1 MHYRLTHA
9 ASELSGFTCTNSLTM
24 NERRPHAVLKI
35 SSSLL
40 VNDRLRAVSSLS
52 FPRVFLAFLRPSVEL
67 CTILSEFCARRISG
81 TKTDY
86 WQSK

>member
-9 ASELSGFTCTNSLTM
+9 ASELSGFPCTNSLTM
-24 NERRPHAVLKI
+24 NERRPHAVWKI

-52 FPRVFLAFLRPSVEL
+52 FPRVFLAFLRPSIEL
-67 CTILSEFCARRISG
+67 A
-81 TKTDY
+81 
-86 WQSK
+86 

>member
-1 MHYRLTHA
+1 M
-9 ASELSGFTCTNSLTM
+9 
-24 NERRPHAVLKI
+24 VLKI

-40 VNDRLRAVSSLS
+40 VNDRPRAVSSLS